1 MRRST
6 RKIFVRNSDLV
17 IGGNSP
23 ISVQG
28 MTNKP
33 LTDVEGNVSQINEMA
48 RRGASIV
55 RVAVRTIEEADCIPL
70 VLKKSSIPL
79 CADIHFD
86 YRIALK
92 AIENGINKIR
102 LNPGNITD
110 PKKVEEVVRLAAKES
125 VPIRIGVNSGSIDKK
140 KYSHV
145 TPEALVDSAL
155 HHLRILED
163 LNFDQALVSIKSSD
177 IFQTVEAN
185 RMFAELND
193 YPLHL
198 GLTEAGYG
206 LQSVIQSS
214 IAIGS
219 LLLEG
224 LGDTLRVSMTGD
236 PVEEISVAR
245 EILKSTGHIKSGIK
259 IISCPTCG
267 RTDTSIDLE
276 DIARSVDRELSTRF
290 EKVLSEKNR
299 IISVAVMGC
308 EVNGPGEATHADM
321 GIAGARNGEFI
332 LFAGG
337 EPLRRIKENEIIEAL
352 SAETAKLIS

>member
-1 MRRST
+1 MRRIT
-6 RKIFVRNSDLV
+6 RKIFIRSSNLV
-17 IGGNSP
+17 IGGDSP
-23 ISVQG
+23 LPIQG

-33 LTDVEGNVSQINEMA
+33 LTDIEGNVNQINEMA
-48 RRGASIV
+48 RRGASLV
-55 RVAVRTIEEADCIPL
+55 RVAVRTLEEADCIPQ
-70 VLKKSSIPL
+70 VLKKCNIPL

-110 PKKVEEVVRLAAKES
+110 RNKVEEVVRLAAKES
-125 VPIRIGVNSGSIDKK
+125 VPIRIGVNSGSVDKI
-140 KYSHV
+140 KYPVV

-155 HHLRILED
+155 FHLKILED
-163 LNFDQALVSIKSSD
+163 LNFEQALVSIKSSD

-185 RMFAELND
+185 RIFAKLND

-214 IAIGS
+214 VAIGS
-219 LLLEG
+219 LLLDG
-224 LGDTLRVSMTGD
+224 IGDTLRVSMTGD

-267 RTDTSIDLE
+267 RTDTSINLE
-276 DIARSVDRELSTRF
+276 EIARNVDRELSSRF
-290 EKVLSEKNR
+290 EKILNEKGR
-299 IISVAVMGC
+299 MISIAVMGC
-308 EVNGPGEATHADM
+308 EVNGPGEASHADM

-337 EPLRRIKENEIIEAL
+337 HSLRRIKENEIIESL
-352 SAETAKLIS
+352 SAEAAKIIL